1 MWESGP
7 WLGRCWSPEWLPW
20 WWLLGLAW
28 ASLAGS
34 RRLALGLRIQRA
46 VVRLALLQSAAVTLA
61 LAWGAR
67 NTSGPT
73 SANDVYV
80 VCAALCAVS
89 TLGCAA
95 FLLLAPVP
103 DGPPALGNPAVPTPV
118 ASLQPLAGW
127 ISGRGLLL
135 TGGAS
140 LVLLLPALL
149 VVPVLWV
156 FLPKFET
163 SSRGLAAGLAGAFGA
178 AAIGASCLLRGGRP
192 QSESTRRWLRPLG
205 LALMAPLLPVSVV
218 LWFAAP
224 RVAMTDGAL
233 VSEFDRHIEDDAAAT
248 PAFQELRRRGQSRF
262 SALARYMAE
271 QRSAPQYM
279 SGRVGAQM
287 AKTQGYP
294 GCSGFNLES
303 LPYRGKPEVDL
314 LAILVA
320 RGEPEVA
327 REWVADEQV
336 DEQVRADLVLVLAG
350 KPYARPPDTHD

>member
-34 RRLALGLRIQRA
+34 RRLALGLRIQRV
-46 VVRLALLQSAAVTLA
+46 VVRLALVQSAAVTLA
-61 LAWGAR
+61 LAWGAG
-67 NTSGPT
+67 NASGRT

-103 DGPPALGNPAVPTPV
+103 DGPPAPGNPVAPAAPT

-140 LVLLLPALL
+140 LVLLLHALL
-149 VVPVLWV
+149 VVPLLWL
-156 FLPKFET
+156 FLPKLET
-163 SSRGLAAGLAGAFGA
+163 SSRGLKAGLAVAFGA
-178 AAIGASCLLRGGRP
+178 AAVGSSCLLRGGQT

-205 LALMAPLLPVSVV
+205 LALMAPLLPLSVV

-233 VSEFDRHIEDDAAAT
+233 VSEFYRHIEDDAAAS
-248 PAFQELRRRGQSRF
+248 PALEELRRRGKSRF
-262 SALARYMAE
+262 SALARFMAE
-271 QRSAPQYM
+271 QRSDPQHM
-279 SGRVGAQM
+279 SGRVGAQL
-287 AKTQGYP
+287 ARTQGYP
-294 GCSGFNLES
+294 GCSGLNLES

-320 RGEPEVA
+320 RGEPEVV
-327 REWVADEQV
+327 REWVADQRV
-336 DEQVRADLVLVLAG
+336 DEQVRADLALVLAG
-350 KPYARPPDTHD
+350 KSRRAAYPP